1 MAHKVL
7 VVAAHPDDE
16 VLGCG
21 GTILRH
27 VANGDKVHIMI
38 MAEGLTSRDNQ
49 RDVGLRQGELSE
61 LHKNAHKVSDFLGAE
76 ELKILDFP
84 DNRMDSVELLDVVK
98 QIEAE
103 VDDFCPDI
111 VYTHHAGDVNVDH
124 LITHKAVVTACRPLP
139 GNTVKELYFFETL
152 SSTEWQIPTSG
163 KIFMPQMYI
172 NINEY
177 LDKKIEALHLY
188 ESEMRKYP
196 HSRSYEAVK
205 ILSKLRGF
213 SVGMEYA
220 EAFMVG
226 RIILSESCK
235 YQDRKSVC
243 PLGGGHS

>member
-27 VANGDKVHIMI
+27 VANGDEVHIMI

-61 LHKNAHKVSDFLGAE
+61 LHRNAHKVSELLGAKK
-76 ELKILDFP
+76 LTLLDFP

-103 VDDFCPDI
+103 VDNFCPDI
-111 VYTHHAGDVNVDH
+111 VYTHHAGDVNIDH
-124 LITHKAVVTACRPLP
+124 LITHNAVVTACRPLP

-152 SSTEWQIPTSG
+152 SSTEWQIPTG
-163 KIFMPQMYI
+163 DKIFMPQMYV
-172 NINEY
+172 NIDKH
-177 LDKKIEALHLY
+177 LDKKIKALHLY

-196 HSRSYEAVK
+196 HSRSYEAVE

-213 SVGMEYA
+213 SVGIEYA

-226 RIILSESCK
+226 RII
-235 YQDRKSVC
+235 V
-243 PLGGGHS
+243 G